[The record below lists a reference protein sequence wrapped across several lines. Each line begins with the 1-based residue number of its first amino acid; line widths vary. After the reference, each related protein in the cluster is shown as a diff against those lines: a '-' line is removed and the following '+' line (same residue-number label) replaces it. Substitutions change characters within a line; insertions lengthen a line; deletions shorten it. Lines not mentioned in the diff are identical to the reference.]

1 MRTIQFKVKDDIAQK
16 IEQLSAGEKDE
27 LIRLIDLWLFD
38 RRKLREVMDD
48 ISAYAQRQGLT
59 PELLDELLKEE

>member
-38 RRKLREVMDD
+38 RRTFREVMDD